1 MSLRLRRHRADNLRR
16 DFRRWARNGLTG
28 PAIMSVPEPV
38 ADLPIARGP
47 MGKME
52 LNEVTCLSLPVSP
65 SRRKPM
71 RALVLVT
78 LLLASSSLS
87 SFAQGEGKAPI
98 SPPQAVPTQ
107 PAPSDQNGQ
116 QPRDQRT
123 DRGQSKGD
131 EREMGRDWRMRR
143 NDGDRGRDDR
153 DMGPDMRR
161 GDRDEYRDRD
171 TDRGRYGDRDD
182 RGPGSRGP
190 RPRLSKLR

>member
-1 MSLRLRRHRADNLRR
+1 
-16 DFRRWARNGLTG
+16 
-28 PAIMSVPEPV
+28 MSVPEPV

-182 RGPGSRGP
+182 RGWDRADQNRDYRSYDED
-190 RPRLSKLR
+190 RPRRRVKVCVEYDNGDEYCRYRQGR

>member
-1 MSLRLRRHRADNLRR
+1 
-16 DFRRWARNGLTG
+16 
-28 PAIMSVPEPV
+28 
-38 ADLPIARGP
+38 
-47 MGKME
+47 
-52 LNEVTCLSLPVSP
+52 
-65 SRRKPM
+65 M

-87 SFAQGEGKAPI
+87 SFAQGEEKAPI
-98 SPPQAVPTQ
+98 SPPQTVPTQ
-107 PAPSDQNGQ
+107 PAPSDQNAQ

-182 RGPGSRGP
+182 RGWDRADQDRDYRSYDED
-190 RPRLSKLR
+190 RPRRRVKVCVEYDNGDEYCRYRQGR

>member
-1 MSLRLRRHRADNLRR
+1 
-16 DFRRWARNGLTG
+16 
-28 PAIMSVPEPV
+28 
-38 ADLPIARGP
+38 
-47 MGKME
+47 
-52 LNEVTCLSLPVSP
+52 
-65 SRRKPM
+65 M

-182 RGPGSRGP
+182 RGWDRADRDYRSPDEV
-190 RPRLSKLR
+190 RPRRRVKVCIEYDNGDEYCRYRQGR

>member
-1 MSLRLRRHRADNLRR
+1 
-16 DFRRWARNGLTG
+16 
-28 PAIMSVPEPV
+28 
-38 ADLPIARGP
+38 
-47 MGKME
+47 
-52 LNEVTCLSLPVSP
+52 
-65 SRRKPM
+65 M

-143 NDGDRGRDDR
+143 NDGDRMGRDDR

-171 TDRGRYGDRDD
+171 TDRGRYCDRDD
-182 RGPGSRGP
+182 RGWDRADQDRDYRSYDED
-190 RPRLSKLR
+190 RPRRRVKVCIEYDNGDEYCRYRQGR